1 MKGTTALLPTSY
13 FPSLLYLKVIN
24 TYEASIEVHETYQ
37 KRTMRNRANIL
48 TANGPYRLS
57 VPLKKGKTQ
66 SKITDTK
73 ISFDEDWQT
82 LHLKHLRSAYGSAPY
97 YEHYIDEIK
106 ELIENCPELL
116 IELNFNIL
124 NFFKNL
130 GYCKSWGLTS
140 SYSPIIIE
148 KGLDYRND
156 KIESWEEQRQY
167 HQVFDSKFGFIN
179 ELSSLDLLFN
189 VGPEGRSY
197 L

>member
-24 TYEASIEVHETYQ
+24 TYEASVETHETYQ

-57 VPLKKGKTQ
+57 VPLKKGKTK
-66 SKITDTK
+66 SKITTTK
-73 ISFDEDWQT
+73 ISFDEDWQK
-82 LHLKHLRSAYGSAPY
+82 LHIKHLKSAYGSAPY

-106 ELIENCPELL
+106 EIIENCPELL
-116 IELNFNIL
+116 IDLNFSIL
-124 NFFKNL
+124 NFLRNL
-130 GYCKSWGLTS
+130 GYCRSWNLTS
-140 SYSPIIIE
+140 NYNPIAGE
-148 KGLDYRND
+148 KELDFRNR
-156 KIESWEEQRQY
+156 KIQSWEEQRSY
-167 HQVFDSKFGFIN
+167 HQVFEAKFGFVA